1 MRSPHEPIG
10 DATARRRPRGGMLAV
25 ALLVALAG
33 CAGGRSG
40 VVYNSSFTAGYDPF
54 SVSAALSRA
63 PLLVETYVS
72 PAAGVAAE
80 PATGVATESVNQAT
94 VQGLRRHGPSWFPRN
109 FTGSPTD
116 AGNGPYRLRIA
127 YNLPQSFNRQLVCS
141 STMDA
146 GLIEAARGQGDQA
159 STRTLASFCRGETTL
174 SSAEGS
180 PGSAVEVGGEDFSRF
195 VGRLGRA
202 VMPRRNPELDDD
214 CLFRF
219 CD

>member
-10 DATARRRPRGGMLAV
+10 DATVRRRPRGGMLAV

-40 VVYNSSFTAGYDPF
+40 VVYNSTFTAGYDPF
-54 SVSAALSRA
+54 SVNAALSRA
-63 PLLVETYVS
+63 PLLVETYGS
-72 PAAGVAAE
+72 PAAGVAAK
-80 PATGVATESVNQAT
+80 SVNQAT

-127 YNLPQSFNRQLVCS
+127 YNLPKSFNRQLVCS

-174 SSAEGS
+174 GSAEGS
-180 PGSAVEVGGEDFSRF
+180 PGSAAEVGDEDFSRF
-195 VGRLGRA
+195 VGRLGRE
-202 VMPRRNPELDDD
+202 VMPRRNPVLDDD
-214 CLFRF
+214 CVFRF